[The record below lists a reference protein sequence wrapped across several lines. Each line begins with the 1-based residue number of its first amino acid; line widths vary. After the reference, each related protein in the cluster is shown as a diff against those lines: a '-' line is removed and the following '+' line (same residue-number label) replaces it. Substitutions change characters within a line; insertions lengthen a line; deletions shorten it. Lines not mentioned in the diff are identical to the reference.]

1 MLLDYLWDWIS
12 THAPHAGS
20 DTTSIR
26 PMAAC
31 PNFNS
36 RSPCRERPLVA
47 GKEMLLLL
55 FQSTLPL
62 RGATAA
68 AILKIHRLPISIH
81 APHAGSDHTGGSA
94 ASFCRYFNPRP
105 QCGERQSTLC
115 ADIKSV
121 VFQPTLPMRGAT
133 GPVEFPNLTVG
144 NFNPRSPCGERHRS
158 IADVRIPVGI
168 STHAP
173 HAGSDEGVT
182 AFVDK
187 AGRFQPTLPM
197 RGATTMPRRAS

>member
-62 RGATAA
+62 RGATTIVELVSGL
-68 AILKIHRLPISIH
+68 ILFQPTLPMRGATQRHQDPYGSHQISTH
-81 APHAGSDHTGGSA
+81 APHAGSDIV
-94 ASFCRYFNPRP
+94 PVIEVP
-105 QCGERQSTLC
+105 QDL
-115 ADIKSV
+115 K
-121 VFQPTLPMRGAT
+121 FQPTLPMRGAT
-133 GPVEFPNLTVG
+133 GSLTSSVLM
-144 NFNPRSPCGERHRS
+144 ER
-158 IADVRIPVGI
+158 
-168 STHAP
+168 
-173 HAGSDEGVT
+173 
-182 AFVDK
+182 
-187 AGRFQPTLPM
+187 RFQPTLPM
-197 RGATTMPRRAS
+197 RGATANG

>member
-68 AILKIHRLPISIH
+68 AILKIHRLPISTH
-81 APHAGSDHTGGSA
+81 APHAGSD
-94 ASFCRYFNPRP
+94 FEFNG
-105 QCGERQSTLC
+105 QVLHLFL
-115 ADIKSV
+115 
-121 VFQPTLPMRGAT
+121 FQPTLPMRGAT
-133 GPVEFPNLTVG
+133 ISSDEPGFHFIY
-144 NFNPRSPCGERHRS
+144 FNPRSPCGERRQRHQDPYGS
-158 IADVRIPVGI
+158 HKI

-173 HAGSDEGVT
+173 HAGSDLTSSFASRV
-182 AFVDK
+182 FLK
-187 AGRFQPTLPM
+187 FQPTLPM
-197 RGATTMPRRAS
+197 RGATIYLSRWSWRISISTHAPHAGSDHQLPGVH

>member
-68 AILKIHRLPISIH
+68 AILKIHRLPISTH
-81 APHAGSDHTGGSA
+81 APHAGSDT
-94 ASFCRYFNPRP
+94 RKKYFGN
-105 QCGERQSTLC
+105 
-115 ADIKSV
+115 V
-121 VFQPTLPMRGAT
+121 VSIFQPTLPMRGAT
-133 GPVEFPNLTVG
+133 GRGKAKKANAF
-144 NFNPRSPCGERHRS
+144 
-158 IADVRIPVGI
+158 I

-173 HAGSDEGVT
+173 HAGSDLCSCTKELTNYAISTHAPHAGSDMMILQAKALARMISTHAPHAGSDLPSVGV
-182 AFVDK
+182 APSSM
-187 AGRFQPTLPM
+187 RFQPTLPM
-197 RGATTMPRRAS
+197 RGATKSV

>member
-1 MLLDYLWDWIS
+1 MRGATRRMLLDYLWDWIS

-105 QCGERQSTLC
+105 KCGERHFCHSSKSQEWYYFNPRSPCGERRLKNKPWKQSM
-115 ADIKSV
+115 I
-121 VFQPTLPMRGAT
+121 FQPTLPMRGAT
-133 GPVEFPNLTVG
+133 G
-144 NFNPRSPCGERHRS
+144 
-158 IADVRIPVGI
+158 
-168 STHAP
+168 
-173 HAGSDEGVT
+173 
-182 AFVDK
+182 
-187 AGRFQPTLPM
+187 
-197 RGATTMPRRAS
+197 